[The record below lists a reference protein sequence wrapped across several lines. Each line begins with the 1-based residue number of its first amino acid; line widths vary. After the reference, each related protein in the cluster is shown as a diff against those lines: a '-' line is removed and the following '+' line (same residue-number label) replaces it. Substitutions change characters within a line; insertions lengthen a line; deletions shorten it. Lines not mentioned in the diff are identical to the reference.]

1 MRIYFPRYFFHAMY
15 RKDTLS
21 NGIRVVSET
30 LPKSRSVSIGVWV
43 KVGSRHEPHEVGG
56 ISHFIEHLF
65 FKGTKKRTAKEIAI
79 EMDSLGGEMNAFT
92 TQETTTYYAK
102 VVDEHLPTA
111 IDLLSDIF
119 LGSKFDPADIDKER
133 KVILEEIKGV
143 EDTPDDYIH
152 ELFVGSVWP
161 ENSLGRPIL
170 GTKETIA
177 GIKHQQII
185 NYLDHYYAPKEIVI
199 SVAGNFE
206 HGKLI
211 ELLERSFGKFSRT
224 GMHKE
229 TATPVFSPG
238 VRVKKKQLEQVQ
250 LCIGCKGLHYT
261 HEDRYV
267 ISALNTVLG
276 NSMSSRL
283 FQEVRE
289 QNALAYS
296 IYSYVTAYRDTG
308 LLTVYAGTDPSSALE
323 AIRLIVKEISKI
335 RDEGISHAEETRVKN
350 QIKGNLI
357 LSLESSNSHMTR
369 LARQEIYYGKY
380 LSIDDIVKGVEKVT
394 RDEINQLAQK
404 LFKKGNLSLAIL
416 GPLAKADVPDSVLE
430 I

>member
-1 MRIYFPRYFFHAMY
+1 MY

-43 KVGSRHEPHEVGG
+43 KVGSRHEPPQVGG
-56 ISHFIEHLF
+56 VSHFIEHMF
-65 FKGTKKRTAKEIAI
+65 FKGTEKRTAKDIAI

-92 TQETTTYYAK
+92 SQETTTYYVK
-102 VVDEHLPTA
+102 VMDEHLPVA
-111 IDLLSDIF
+111 INILSDI
-119 LGSKFDPADIDKER
+119 LLSSKFEPAEMEKER

-152 ELFVGSVWP
+152 ELLTSTVWP
-161 ENSLGRPIL
+161 DNPLGRPIL
-170 GTKETIA
+170 GTKETI
-177 GIKHQQII
+177 KSLTHKDII
-185 NYLDHYYAPKEIVI
+185 TYIENYYSPKEIVI

-206 HGKLI
+206 HARLVD
-211 ELLERSFGKFSRT
+211 LLNSSFGKLSRN
-224 GMHKE
+224 GIPKQE
-229 TATPVFSPG
+229 ATPAFTRAAV
-238 VRVKKKQLEQVQ
+238 VKKKQLEQVQ
-250 LCIGCKGLHYT
+250 ICIGCKGINYT

-267 ISALNTVLG
+267 ISALNGVLG
-276 NSMSSRL
+276 SSMSSRL

-296 IYSYVTAYRDTG
+296 IYSYIMSYRDTG
-308 LLTVYAGTDPSSALE
+308 LLTVYAGADPTNALE
-323 AIRLIVKEISKI
+323 VVRLVIREFKKIKE
-335 RDEGISHAEETRVKN
+335 EGITPAEESKVKN

-357 LSLESSNSHMTR
+357 LSLESSNSHMSR
-369 LARQEIYYGKY
+369 IARQEIYFGKY

-394 RDEINQLAQK
+394 AVQVQDLARQLFVRENIA
-404 LFKKGNLSLAIL
+404 LTIL
-416 GPLAKADVPDSVLE
+416 GPLSGADVPDSVLE

>member
-1 MRIYFPRYFFHAMY
+1 MY

-21 NGIRVVSET
+21 NGMRVVSET

-43 KVGSRHEPHEVGG
+43 KVGSRHEPQEIGG

-65 FKGTKKRTAKEIAI
+65 FKGTEKRTAKDIAI

-92 TQETTTYYAK
+92 SQETTTFYAK
-102 VVDEHLPTA
+102 VVDEHLPVA
-111 IDLLSDIF
+111 VDILSDIL
-119 LGSKFDPADIDKER
+119 LGSKFDPVEMEKER

-152 ELFVGSVWP
+152 ELFTNTVWP
-161 ENSLGRPIL
+161 DNPLGRPIL
-170 GTKETIA
+170 GTKETIRA
-177 GIKHQQII
+177 LKHQDII
-185 NYLDHYYAPKEIVI
+185 SYIDQYYSPKEIVI

-206 HGKLI
+206 HAQLI
-211 ELLERSFGKFSRT
+211 ELLDTSFGRLARAGVSKKEVTPAFS
-224 GMHKE
+224 H
-229 TATPVFSPG
+229 AVA
-238 VRVKKKQLEQVQ
+238 VRKKQLEQVQ
-250 LCIGCKGLHYT
+250 VCIGCKGMNYM

-296 IYSYVTAYRDTG
+296 IYSYVTSYRDTG
-308 LLTVYAGTDPSSALE
+308 LLTVYAGTDPTNTLE
-323 AIRLIVKEISKI
+323 VLRLVTRELKKIKE
-335 RDEGISHAEETRVKN
+335 EGITQAEENRVKN
-350 QIKGNLI
+350 QIKGNLV
-357 LSLESSNSHMTR
+357 LSLESSNSHMSR
-369 LARQEIYYGKY
+369 LARQEIYFGKY
-380 LSIDDIVKGVEKVT
+380 ISIDDIIRGVEKVT
-394 RDEINQLAQK
+394 SEEVQRLAQQ
-404 LFKKGNLSLAIL
+404 LFTRDNLSLAIL
-416 GPLAKADVPDSVLE
+416 GPLSRADVPDSVLE

>member
-1 MRIYFPRYFFHAMY
+1 MY

-43 KVGSRHEPHEVGG
+43 KVGSRHEPPQVGG
-56 ISHFIEHLF
+56 VSHFIEHMF
-65 FKGTKKRTAKEIAI
+65 FKGTEKRTAKDIAI

-92 TQETTTYYAK
+92 SQETTTYYVK
-102 VVDEHLPTA
+102 VMDEHLPVA
-111 IDLLSDIF
+111 INILSDI
-119 LGSKFDPADIDKER
+119 LLSSKFEPAEMEKER

-152 ELFVGSVWP
+152 ELLTSTVWP
-161 ENSLGRPIL
+161 DNPLGRPIL
-170 GTKETIA
+170 GTKETI
-177 GIKHQQII
+177 KSLTHKDII
-185 NYLDHYYAPKEIVI
+185 TYIENYYSPKEIVI

-206 HGKLI
+206 HARLVD
-211 ELLERSFGKFSRT
+211 LLNSSFGKLSRN
-224 GMHKE
+224 GIPKQE
-229 TATPVFSPG
+229 ATPAFTRAAV
-238 VRVKKKQLEQVQ
+238 VKKKQLEQVQ
-250 LCIGCKGLHYT
+250 ICIGCKGINYT

-267 ISALNTVLG
+267 ISALNGVLG
-276 NSMSSRL
+276 SSMSSRL

-296 IYSYVTAYRDTG
+296 IYSYIMSYRDTG
-308 LLTVYAGTDPSSALE
+308 LLTVYAGADPTNALE
-323 AIRLIVKEISKI
+323 VVRLVIREFKKIKE
-335 RDEGISHAEETRVKN
+335 EGITPAEESKVKN

-357 LSLESSNSHMTR
+357 LSLESSNSHMSR
-369 LARQEIYYGKY
+369 IARQEIYFGKY

-394 RDEINQLAQK
+394 GAQVQDLARQLFVRENIA
-404 LFKKGNLSLAIL
+404 LTIL
-416 GPLAKADVPDSVLE
+416 GPLSSADVPDSVLE

>member
-1 MRIYFPRYFFHAMY
+1 MY

-43 KVGSRHEPHEVGG
+43 KVGSRHEPPQVGG
-56 ISHFIEHLF
+56 VSHFIEHMF
-65 FKGTKKRTAKEIAI
+65 FKGTEKRTAKDIAI

-92 TQETTTYYAK
+92 SQETTTYYVK
-102 VVDEHLPTA
+102 VMDEHLPVA
-111 IDLLSDIF
+111 IDILSDI
-119 LGSKFDPADIDKER
+119 LLSSKFEPAEMEKER

-152 ELFVGSVWP
+152 ELLTSTVWP
-161 ENSLGRPIL
+161 DNPLGRPIL
-170 GTKETIA
+170 GTKETI
-177 GIKHQQII
+177 KSLTHKDII
-185 NYLDHYYAPKEIVI
+185 TYIENYYSPKEIVI

-206 HGKLI
+206 HARLVD
-211 ELLERSFGKFSRT
+211 LLNSSFGKLSRN
-224 GMHKE
+224 GIPKQE
-229 TATPVFSPG
+229 ATPAFTRAAV
-238 VRVKKKQLEQVQ
+238 VKKKQLEQVQ
-250 LCIGCKGLHYT
+250 ICIGCKGINYT

-267 ISALNTVLG
+267 ISALNGVLG
-276 NSMSSRL
+276 SSMSSRL

-296 IYSYVTAYRDTG
+296 IYSYIMSYRDTG
-308 LLTVYAGTDPSSALE
+308 LLTVYAGADPTNALE
-323 AIRLIVKEISKI
+323 VVRLVIREFKKIKE
-335 RDEGISHAEETRVKN
+335 EGITPAEESKVKN

-357 LSLESSNSHMTR
+357 LSLESSNSHMSR
-369 LARQEIYYGKY
+369 IARQEIYFGKY

-394 RDEINQLAQK
+394 AVQVQDLARQLFVRENIA
-404 LFKKGNLSLAIL
+404 LTIL
-416 GPLAKADVPDSVLE
+416 GPLSGADVPDSVLE